1 MECYECHLDFEEPH
15 RIPRILT
22 TCGHS
27 LCQSCLNTLFKS
39 SNVICPQC
47 KVKNPANSVLSFPAN
62 LALMTLKQQSPIETC
77 EIHNKAIEAYCNTDK
92 KVLCVSCI
100 LDDGH
105 KSHDITS
112 ITKAALRQKD
122 ILNAY
127 SGSVLMNE
135 AIINKE
141 EQDLDSSSKSIK
153 ENFDRIQED
162 LHSIY
167 ESIKEL
173 IDLREKENTEK
184 MKSLMQAE
192 LANIENRRTSNQ
204 KQLCI
209 IQNFKNELLRNEVE
223 CDLEIMSKAGKRES
237 LAKQAC
243 AKSSF
248 AGKSDPFGV
257 FSRDNEANFFWK
269 MVKQVFSCAPKGKV
283 EKKEENVPLALAA
296 VAFTKDLRGKVQEQ
310 AKKPQIIRK
319 ELNQKGKQ
327 VKTNKKPVVKGPT
340 VVKRATLTL
349 YEEDFR
355 KDSATP
361 KESTEWVEVPV
372 KEYNSDDDT
381 FSIKSFDLA
390 SLCRAPKSYI
400 YAISGFSDKS
410 LVSLECFNFTNN
422 SWDYLSDSLASR
434 TQFGAVLYK
443 DNIIVM
449 GGKQSGKRVS
459 STETYSPLS
468 NEWVPGEFELL
479 SSRSGFSAISISNDI
494 YLIGGSDG
502 VPLKNFELY
511 NGEDWTSLPNL
522 KSRRDELSGTV
533 GPDLN
538 IYAIGGYGGN
548 DMTCLSTAE
557 RYCLETST
565 WKEIPPMS
573 TARRALSVVTLPDG
587 IYALGGYDGS
597 KYLRSLEK
605 YDIRMGKWITLAPM
619 KHARCTLSAVTS
631 PDCQFIYAVG
641 GFNGNALNL
650 VERYSVVEDKWTEIP
665 PMLTPRFMHCCLY
678 VSL

>member
-141 EQDLDSSSKSIK
+141 EQDLDSGSKSIK
-153 ENFDRIQED
+153 DNFERIQED

-167 ESIKEL
+167 ESIKDL

-184 MKSLMQAE
+184 MKALMQAE
-192 LANIENRRTSNQ
+192 LVNIENRRTSNQ
-204 KQLCI
+204 KQLCT
-209 IQNFKNELLRNEVE
+209 IQNFKSELLRNEVE
-223 CDLEIMSKAGKRES
+223 SDLEIMSKAAKRES

-243 AKSSF
+243 AKSVF
-248 AGKSDPFGV
+248 AGKSDPFGQ

-283 EKKEENVPLALAA
+283 EKKEESVPLALAA
-296 VAFTKDLRGKVQEQ
+296 VAFTKDLRSKVPEQ

-327 VKTNKKPVVKGPT
+327 VKVNKKPVVKGPT

-349 YEEDFR
+349 YE
-355 KDSATP
+355 
-361 KESTEWVEVPV
+361 
-372 KEYNSDDDT
+372 
-381 FSIKSFDLA
+381 
-390 SLCRAPKSYI
+390 
-400 YAISGFSDKS
+400 
-410 LVSLECFNFTNN
+410 
-422 SWDYLSDSLASR
+422 
-434 TQFGAVLYK
+434 
-443 DNIIVM
+443 
-449 GGKQSGKRVS
+449 
-459 STETYSPLS
+459 
-468 NEWVPGEFELL
+468 
-479 SSRSGFSAISISNDI
+479 
-494 YLIGGSDG
+494 
-502 VPLKNFELY
+502 
-511 NGEDWTSLPNL
+511 
-522 KSRRDELSGTV
+522 
-533 GPDLN
+533 
-538 IYAIGGYGGN
+538 
-548 DMTCLSTAE
+548 
-557 RYCLETST
+557 
-565 WKEIPPMS
+565 
-573 TARRALSVVTLPDG
+573 
-587 IYALGGYDGS
+587 
-597 KYLRSLEK
+597 
-605 YDIRMGKWITLAPM
+605 
-619 KHARCTLSAVTS
+619 
-631 PDCQFIYAVG
+631 
-641 GFNGNALNL
+641 
-650 VERYSVVEDKWTEIP
+650 
-665 PMLTPRFMHCCLY
+665 
-678 VSL
+678 